1 MPLNV
6 RDLEVW
12 CNGVIR
18 ALAKAGV
25 LAAKVTGSVDATEL
39 DTTAHDE
46 GCGQVTRQRTI
57 TDTRGHVHEIDVT
70 V

>member
-1 MPLNV
+1 MQLSV
-6 RDLEVW
+6 RDLEVL

-25 LAAKVTGSVDATEL
+25 LAAQVTGIVEATDLE
-39 DTTAHDE
+39 TTAHDE
-46 GCGQVTRQRTI
+46 GCGQVTRQRKS

>member
-1 MPLNV
+1 LF
-6 RDLEVW
+6 
-12 CNGVIR
+12 NGVIR

-25 LAAKVTGSVDATEL
+25 LAATVTGIVDATDLE
-39 DTTAHDE
+39 TTAHDE
-46 GCGQVTRQRTI
+46 GCGQVTRTRKS